1 MCVAPVEE
9 SKVSSEEVR
18 AQGTPEVTVSD
29 ISARS
34 SPCTPVKPALA
45 KGRLAEVSC
54 PDAIVKLVAD
64 PIVTPVALRK
74 ETVLQDAA
82 VPLED
87 SVATLTTLMRAVSVL
102 PSPNGGKVNVRV
114 PLLEDVCAN
123 ADADSVTDVKTN
135 FLRNIFRLSLC

>member
-74 ETVLQDAA
+74 ETVPVQDAA

-87 SVATLTTLMRAVSVL
+87 SAATLTTLIRAVSVL
-102 PSPNGGKVNVRV
+102 PSPKGGK
-114 PLLEDVCAN
+114 
-123 ADADSVTDVKTN
+123 
-135 FLRNIFRLSLC
+135 